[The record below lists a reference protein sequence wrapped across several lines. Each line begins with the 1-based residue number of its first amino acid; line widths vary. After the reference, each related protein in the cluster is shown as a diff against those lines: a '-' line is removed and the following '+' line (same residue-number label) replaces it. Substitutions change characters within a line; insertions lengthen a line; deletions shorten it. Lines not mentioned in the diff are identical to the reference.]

1 MSIKILKAGISATVQ
16 DAGRT
21 GFRSIGVGSA
31 GAMDFFAMKVSNY
44 LCGNEK
50 DEAVIEIN
58 FPAPEILFEQD
69 AIASITGA
77 DFSAILEGKTVLPWR
92 TFLVRKGAIL
102 KFEQPVSGARAYLAV
117 AGGWQADQW
126 LGSCSTH
133 GKLGVGGH
141 AGRALQKDDII
152 HFPPVN
158 RAFNENK
165 ILPWFIPGAELDKI
179 YRPSTKIRC
188 IPGPENSLLTE
199 PMKRNLEQQDFII
212 SLQSDRMGYR
222 FKNKPLL
229 ADGPFDL
236 LSSPVDMGTVQ
247 LLPDGTI
254 IILMADHQTTG
265 GYPRVAAVIK
275 ADLPKLAQASPGQ
288 SLNFIMVSVAEAEA
302 RYTDMLRSLEE
313 IKRACHLNL
322 KNMLARD

>member
-1 MSIKILKAGISATVQ
+1 MSIKIIKAGISATVQ

-31 GAMDFFAMKVSNY
+31 GAMDLFAMKVSNY
-44 LCGNEK
+44 ICGNEK

-58 FPAPEILFEQD
+58 FPAPEILFEHD

-77 DFSAILEGKTVLPWR
+77 DFSAVLDDKEVLPWR
-92 TFLVRKGAIL
+92 TLLIKKGAKL
-102 KFEQPVSGARAYLAV
+102 KFNQPVSGARAYLAV

-126 LGSCSTH
+126 LGSYSTH
-133 GKLGVGGH
+133 GKLGVGGYS
-141 AGRALQKDDII
+141 GRALQKDDII

-158 RAFNENK
+158 KVINENK
-165 ILPWFIPGAELDKI
+165 ILPWFISGTELDKI

-188 IPGPENSLLTE
+188 ISGPEYNLLTE
-199 PMKRNLEQQDFII
+199 TAKRNLVQQDFII

-229 ADGPFDL
+229 TDRPFDL
-236 LSSPVDMGTVQ
+236 LSSPVDIGTVQ

-265 GYPRVAAVIK
+265 GYPRAASVIK
-275 ADLPKLAQASPGQ
+275 ADLTKLAQLSPGQ
-288 SLNFIMVSVAEAEA
+288 ALNFNMVSIAEAEA
-302 RYTDMLRSLEE
+302 HYVDMLRSLEE

-322 KNMLARD
+322 KNM